1 MSLQSWLV
9 LTGFFAFMAGL
20 VYVYVRIARAIS
32 RDRDETLAALP
43 RLTVV
48 CHLPGHPDYTPQR

>member
-1 MSLQSWLV
+1 VSLQLWLV
-9 LTGFFAFMAGL
+9 LAGFFVFMAGL
-20 VYVYVRIARAIS
+20 ICAYVRIARAVS
-32 RDRDETLAALP
+32 RGRDEALAALP